1 MSLFS
6 SSNRFSLQV
15 FFIPMNVGS
24 GVTEISADDVFEI
37 IEDSYVTHG
46 ELNAKMFL
54 QATLHVN
61 ISK

>member
-1 MSLFS
+1 
-6 SSNRFSLQV
+6 
-15 FFIPMNVGS
+15 MNVGS
-24 GVTEISADDVFEI
+24 GVIEISADDVFEI

>member
-6 SSNRFSLQV
+6 SSNRFTLQV
-15 FFIPMNVGS
+15 FFITMNVGS
-24 GVTEISADDVFEI
+24 EVIEISADDVFEI

-54 QATLHVN
+54 
-61 ISK
+61 